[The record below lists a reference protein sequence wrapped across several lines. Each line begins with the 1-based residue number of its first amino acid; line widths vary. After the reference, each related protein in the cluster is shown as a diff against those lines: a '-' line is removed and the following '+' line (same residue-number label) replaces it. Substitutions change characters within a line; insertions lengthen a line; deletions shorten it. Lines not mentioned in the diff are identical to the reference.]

1 MLIQSLTFSGKSI
14 VFLFHIIKFLS
25 FLSGIYKTDLCG
37 ELDRTIFPLRPCND
51 TVFISASQASPT
63 LCDNV
68 AIFPAPKT
76 AMYLVI

>member
-37 ELDRTIFPLRPCND
+37 ELEQFSPLRPCND
-51 TVFISASQASPT
+51 TIFISASQASPT